1 MKVTKMNCKFMRLV
15 SIKKPSRNN
24 QSFAMVF
31 TRMWPSSYNNYQSK
45 WSACVCYT
53 QYPSTEGLSILYRK
67 NKCPFVFG
75 CNKKHFNEVE
85 TEFQLHCQAS
95 RKYPWSWYAAETQFS
110 SDTDRCKKP
119 TAFFMRGMLMQSAYF
134 PCIAAISNEGLEL
147 ILYLVTSQNC
157 SDLNKHDPLLL
168 WTFYDFL

>member
-1 MKVTKMNCKFMRLV
+1 MKVTKMNCKFMKLV

-31 TRMWPSSYNNYQSK
+31 TRMWPSSYNNYQST

-75 CNKKHFNEVE
+75 CNKKHFNELE

-95 RKYPWSWYAAETQFS
+95 RKYPWSLTSYAAETQFS
-110 SDTDRCKKP
+110 SDTKTDARNPLPFSWETCECNLL
-119 TAFFMRGMLMQSAYF
+119 ASHQQSVMRALS
-134 PCIAAISNEGLEL
+134 
-147 ILYLVTSQNC
+147 
-157 SDLNKHDPLLL
+157 
-168 WTFYDFL
+168 